1 MSSRPDDE
9 TPSRTASLAP
19 GTRLGPYEILGPLG
33 AGGMGEVFRARDT
46 RLGREV
52 AVKRLRPELAA
63 SEDRRKRFER
73 EARAASALNH
83 PHIVSVFDIGDEAG
97 SQEPGPDVTM
107 RNERTMPGTPW
118 MSFRGAER
126 PPRPR

>member
-1 MSSRPDDE
+1 
-9 TPSRTASLAP
+9 
-19 GTRLGPYEILGPLG
+19 
-33 AGGMGEVFRARDT
+33 MGEVFRARDT

-83 PHIVSVFDIGDEAG
+83 PHIVSA
-97 SQEPGPDVTM
+97 PARAKR
-107 RNERTMPGTPW
+107 RNATCRCSTGRCCGTSRRTA
-118 MSFRGAER
+118 S
-126 PPRPR
+126 